1 MYIFKKKL
9 WGGNVVSVS
18 IEKKFTLISTSC
30 NAIIPIKIEI
40 YNSSKI
46 AIIAIKK
53 MIGIITAI

>member
-1 MYIFKKKL
+1 MYILKKKL

-53 MIGIITAI
+53 K

>member
-30 NAIIPIKIEI
+30 NGIIPIKIEI

-53 MIGIITAI
+53 MIGIITAR